1 MIIKKIF
8 SGEMD
13 DEVHS
18 DFLKFGRG
26 EFKDKY
32 LIDVKKQAFGW
43 SIKTS
48 AEFANFFVR
57 KCLPDGRVHIKG
69 VIISAFDLSNEIDFE
84 IKKISNFQGVRK
96 TEIDSEI
103 ESNRIIELMKKY
115 PKVFFALS
123 FKTPGCELK
132 IKPKA
137 PKSGKPGK
145 NEEETK
151 VDFCSLK
158 TKNPEI
164 VNELL
169 FDVKQGFKE
178 VKISHIIKIEKIVY
192 PADFEKM
199 KPEEVR
205 EKSKRIGV
213 IARKVNVDGVENIEE
228 AGFEA

>member
-18 DFLKFGRG
+18 GFLKFGRG
-26 EFKDKY
+26 EFKDRY
-32 LIDVKKQAFGW
+32 IINVKKQASGW

-48 AEFANFFVR
+48 AEYANFFVR
-57 KCLPDGRVHIKG
+57 KCLPSGQVHVKG
-69 VIISAFDLSNEIDFE
+69 VIISTFDLSDEADFE
-84 IKKISNFQGVRK
+84 IKKISNFQGIRK

-103 ESNRIIELMKKY
+103 EGQKILNLMKKY
-115 PKVFFALS
+115 PGAFFALS
-123 FKTPGCELK
+123 FKTPECELK
-132 IKPKA
+132 IKAKA
-137 PKSGKPGK
+137 PKSSKSGK
-145 NEEETK
+145 NDEETK

-178 VKISHIIKIEKIVY
+178 VRVSHIIKIENIIY

-205 EKSKRIGV
+205 EKSKRKGKV
-213 IARKVNVDGVENIEE
+213 LRKLKVDGVEKMEE